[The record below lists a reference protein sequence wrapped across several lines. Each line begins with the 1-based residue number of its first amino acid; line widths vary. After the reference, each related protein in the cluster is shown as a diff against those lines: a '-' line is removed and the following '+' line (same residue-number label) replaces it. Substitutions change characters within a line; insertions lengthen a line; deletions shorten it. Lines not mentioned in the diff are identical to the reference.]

1 MLILE
6 KITASMVFDT
16 DKQNT
21 VKAIFMKQFMASA
34 YLFSPQ
40 LHLLGMNIDLGTG
53 LNILDAA
60 LEQLQK
66 LRSDAQKI
74 TKTVEENFVGI
85 EWEEKWQHDI
95 FYRC

>member
-34 YLFSPQ
+34 YLFWE
-40 LHLLGMNIDLGTG
+40 MFAMTG
-53 LNILDAA
+53 SLA
-60 LEQLQK
+60 E
-66 LRSDAQKI
+66 
-74 TKTVEENFVGI
+74 
-85 EWEEKWQHDI
+85 
-95 FYRC
+95 FYWV